1 MNAVFEVLVS
11 SFYLLISSMGYIAM
25 IRKRID
31 FIQMIFQFNNNNVY
45 WISYKY
51 VYSKGFFFVQISSFQ
66 KHLSY
71 LVVRKSIKPKYY

>member
-51 VYSKGFFFVQISSFQ
+51 VYSKGFFFCADLFLSKTLVISGS
-66 KHLSY
+66 KKIH
-71 LVVRKSIKPKYY
+71 